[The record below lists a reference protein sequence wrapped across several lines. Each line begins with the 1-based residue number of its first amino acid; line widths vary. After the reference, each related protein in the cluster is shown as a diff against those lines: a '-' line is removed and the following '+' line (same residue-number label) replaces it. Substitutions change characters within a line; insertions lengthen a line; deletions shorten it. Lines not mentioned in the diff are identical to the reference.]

1 MIEVL
6 ITPRAEKHFD
16 LIVDFIKAKWGER
29 TAKQFVIK
37 TDEIF
42 RLLKNYPTMGQIES
56 GDIRGFQLSRQT
68 RLLYRVRDEKIIVLA
83 FFDVRQDPNKKFG

>member
-1 MIEVL
+1 MEVL
-6 ITPRAEKHFD
+6 VTPRAEKHFD
-16 LIVDFIKAKWGER
+16 SIVDFIKAKWGER

-42 RLLKNYPTMGQIES
+42 RLLKNYPTMGQIEN
-56 GDIRGFQLSRQT
+56 GDIRGFQLSRHT

>member
-1 MIEVL
+1 MEVL

-16 LIVDFIKAKWGER
+16 SIVDFIKAKWGER

-42 RLLKNYPTMGQIES
+42 QLLKNYPTMGQIEN

-68 RLLYRVRDEKIIVLA
+68 KLLYRVRDEKIIVLA

>member
-1 MIEVL
+1 MEVL

-16 LIVDFIKAKWGER
+16 SIVDFIKAKWGER

-83 FFDVRQDPNKKFG
+83 FFGVRQDPNKKFG

>member
-1 MIEVL
+1 MEVL

-16 LIVDFIKAKWGER
+16 SIVDFIKAKWGER

-42 RLLKNYPTMGQIES
+42 RLLKNYPTMGQIEN
-56 GDIRGFQLSRQT
+56 GDIWGFQLSRQT

>member
-1 MIEVL
+1 MEVL
-6 ITPRAEKHFD
+6 VTARAVKHFD
-16 LIVDFIKAKWGER
+16 SIVDFIKDKWGER

-42 RLLKNYPTMGQIES
+42 KLLKNYPTMGQIEN

>member
-1 MIEVL
+1 MEVL

-16 LIVDFIKAKWGER
+16 SIVDFIKAKWGER

>member
-1 MIEVL
+1 MEVL

-16 LIVDFIKAKWGER
+16 SIVDFIKAKWGER

-42 RLLKNYPTMGQIES
+42 RLLKNYPTMGQIEN